1 MANFRVYYVER
12 TVRGPRGG
20 LARVLGAGDEEARV
34 PQGDET
40 EWEEDVEA
48 ENVRDALRLFFQD
61 HLGSSGDLGYIDEE
75 GRTQRPFRIDDF
87 DLNRTYVWTEGDK
100 FMEYQGIEQID
111 AGPKGAVIA
120 FRNKSFANPEGL
132 IAFIREE
139 GKRVKLQP
147 DHRLIYYGNWQTP
160 EERLAGARELLKRLV
175 KIAGAVKRAA

>member
-48 ENVRDALRLFFQD
+48 ENVRDALRLFFQY

-111 AGPKGAVIA
+111 ADLVTCPLCGGSGQV
-120 FRNKSFANPEGL
+120 L
-132 IAFIREE
+132 REVAE
-139 GKRVKLQP
+139 QFEQ
-147 DHRLIYYGNWQTP
+147 D
-160 EERLAGARELLKRLV
+160 EEEFDQ
-175 KIAGAVKRAA
+175 